1 MAFNYEIKK
10 HIATL
15 SDHNGYTVEVNMIS
29 YNGAE
34 PKLDIRKWNRNDDK
48 MLKGVALSE
57 EEAIALKDALLS
69 MSIRNG
75 EQDK

>member
-1 MAFNYEIKK
+1 MAFNYEINK

-15 SDHNGYTVEVNMIS
+15 SDHNGYTLEVNVIS
-29 YNGAE
+29 FNGAE
-34 PKLDIRKWNRNDDK
+34 PKLDIRRWNRGYDK

-57 EEAIALKDALLS
+57 KEVVALKEALS
-69 MSIRNG
+69 STSIENG